1 MSESTTE
8 HSDNEAF
15 FRRHWWG
22 YGIAAVILYAF
33 TSPYLKYVPTGQ
45 VFALGT
51 SIGLSV
57 MSLYW
62 GTIYLGRA
70 DGKFWFGLGV
80 LIGACGLILGF
91 YTSLIALDGAHANAK
106 RCLAIQ
112 RDMLSAHPRRSDDP
126 DLFQALGCAPSGEG
140 SVSAAPTDREK
151 KAGRPL
157 PWGGYPPSVR

>member
-22 YGIAAVILYAF
+22 YGIAALILYAF
-33 TSPYLKYVPTGQ
+33 TSPYLKYVPAGQ
-45 VFALGT
+45 VFACAAL
-51 SIGLSV
+51 ISV
-57 MSLYW
+57 TVLSLYW
-62 GTIYLGRA
+62 GTIYLKRV
-70 DGKFWFGLGV
+70 DGKFWFGMGV
-80 LIGACGLILGF
+80 CMGVFAFLLTL
-91 YTSLIALDGAHANAK
+91 YTSMKALDGADANAK

-140 SVSAAPTDREK
+140 SVSAAPTDRER
-151 KAGRPL
+151 KAGHPL
-157 PWGGYPPSVR
+157 PWGGYPPSR